1 MTKSQA
7 DHPWQCPAGLWLR
20 WLAAML
26 LVLALL
32 LPAFLLSPGIP
43 GSDGLLRLWWGLSLS
58 ASKYGLFWVALGF
71 SLMLGASV
79 RQLLRVLL
87 PVLLMIGAGAWINEH
102 LVKPSV
108 AQPRPDIMF
117 LASAAAGPVLP
128 EGASAF
134 YDLPDK
140 ASRSQR
146 LEQVWGT
153 AALQLPVLL
162 QEHWT
167 EETGYSFPSGH
178 AFAATALAA
187 WLSLW
192 VICRGRRRWLLPL
205 FWGWMLAVC
214 YSRIELGVH
223 RPVDIG
229 AGALEGLVLVVLLSL
244 VLDGWVRYRSR
255 G

>member
-1 MTKSQA
+1 MTKFQTDNSW
-7 DHPWQCPAGLWLR
+7 PCPAGLWWR
-20 WLAAML
+20 WLAVML
-26 LVLALL
+26 LVLGLL
-32 LPAFLLSPGIP
+32 LPAFLLSPSIP

-58 ASKYGLFWVALGF
+58 ASKYGLVWTALVF
-71 SLMLGASV
+71 FLMLGMSV
-79 RQLLRVLL
+79 WQLLRVLL

-102 LVKPSV
+102 LVKPAV
-108 AQPRPDIMF
+108 AQPRPDIVF

-128 EGASAF
+128 EGVGAF

-140 ASRSQR
+140 ASRSRR
-146 LEQVWGT
+146 LEQAWGT
-153 AALQLPVLL
+153 AALPLPVLL
-162 QEHWT
+162 REHWA

-192 VICRGRRRWLLPL
+192 VICRGQRRWLLPL

-223 RPVDIG
+223 RPVDIV
-229 AGALEGLVLVVLLSL
+229 AGALEGLTLVMLVSLALDRLS
-244 VLDGWVRYRSR
+244 RFRAKE
-255 G
+255 

>member
-7 DHPWQCPAGLWLR
+7 DNPWQCPAGLWLR
-20 WLAAML
+20 WLLAML

-58 ASKYGLFWVALGF
+58 ASKYGLFWTALGF
-71 SLMLGASV
+71 SLVSGMSV

-87 PVLLMIGAGAWINEH
+87 PVLLMIGAGAWTNEH
-102 LVKPSV
+102 LLKPAV
-108 AQPRPDIMF
+108 AQPRPDIVF
-117 LASAAAGPVLP
+117 LASASAGPVLP
-128 EGASAF
+128 EGAGAF

-140 ASRSQR
+140 ASRSRR
-146 LEQVWGT
+146 LAQALET
-153 AALQLPVLL
+153 AALPLPALL
-162 QEHWT
+162 REHWA

-187 WLSLW
+187 GLSLW
-192 VICRGRRRWLLPL
+192 VICGGQRRWLLPL

-223 RPVDIG
+223 RPVDIV
-229 AGALEGLVLVVLLSL
+229 AGALEGLALVVFLHL
-244 VLDGWVRYRSR
+244 VFAKGRRYRR
-255 G
+255 QE